1 VGVLRAAARPRLLR
15 QSLLRQTEN
24 LVTATA
30 TPSIEIHLTGDDLRA
45 ALERDVTVGLTAEAK
60 WLPPVWF
67 YDDRG
72 SALFDEITRLEEY
85 YPTRAERGLLEA
97 HAAEI
102 AARSGADTLVE
113 LGAGTCDKSRV
124 LLDAL
129 RGAGTLERYVP
140 LDVSEGTLWT
150 AATALVDEYPGLV
163 VHAVVGD
170 FDRHID
176 RMPGG
181 GRRMVAFLGST
192 IGNFYPDH
200 RRRFLFDLD
209 CTMARG
215 DSFLIGTDLVKDEK
229 VLVAAYDDASGV
241 TAEFNRNV
249 LHVLNRELHAR
260 FEPERFQHVALWNE
274 EESRIEMRLR
284 SLDDQVVAIGD
295 LSLEVAF
302 AAGEDLLTEISTKF
316 TSAGVESE
324 LFEAGFVVD
333 GMWEAGDGEFLL
345 TLATPY
351 C

>member
-1 VGVLRAAARPRLLR
+1 M
-15 QSLLRQTEN
+15 S
-24 LVTATA
+24 ATA
-30 TPSIEIHLTGDDLRA
+30 TPSIDIHLTGDDLRA
-45 ALERDVTVGLTAEAK
+45 ALENDVRTGLTAVAK

-72 SALFDEITRLEEY
+72 SQLFDEITRLDEY

-97 HAAEI
+97 HAPEI

-129 RGAGTLERYVP
+129 LGAGTLRRYVP
-140 LDVSEGTLWT
+140 LDVSDGTLW
-150 AATALVDEYPGLV
+150 AAALALVDEYPGLA

-170 FDRHID
+170 FDHHVVRI
-176 RMPGG
+176 PVE

-192 IGNFYPDH
+192 IGNFDPGH

-209 CTMARG
+209 CTMAHG
-215 DSFLIGTDLVKDEK
+215 DSFLLGTDLIKDEK
-229 VLVAAYDDASGV
+229 KLVAAYDDAAGV

-249 LHVLNRELHAR
+249 LYVLNRELHAG
-260 FEPERFQHVALWNE
+260 FEPERFRHVALWNE
-274 EESRIEMRLR
+274 EDNRIEMRLR
-284 SLDDQVVAIGD
+284 SLDDQVVPIAD
-295 LSLEVAF
+295 LGLEVAF

-316 TSAGVESE
+316 TRSGVESE

-333 GMWEAGDGEFLL
+333 AMWEAPDGEFLL

>member
-1 VGVLRAAARPRLLR
+1 
-15 QSLLRQTEN
+15 
-24 LVTATA
+24 VTATA
-30 TPSIEIHLTGDDLRA
+30 TPSIDVHLTGDDLRV
-45 ALERDVTVGLTAEAK
+45 ALENDVRTGMTAAAK

-72 SALFDEITRLEEY
+72 SQLFDEITRLDEY

-97 HAAEI
+97 HAPEI

-124 LLDAL
+124 LLDAF
-129 RGAGTLERYVP
+129 RAAGTLRRYVP
-140 LDVSEGTLWT
+140 LDVSDGTLWT
-150 AATALVDEYPGLV
+150 AALALVDEYPGLA

-170 FDRHID
+170 FDHHIV
-176 RMPGG
+176 RIPVE

-192 IGNFYPDH
+192 IGNFYPEH

-209 CTMARG
+209 CTVAHG
-215 DSFLIGTDLVKDEK
+215 DSFLLGTDLIKDEK
-229 VLVAAYDDASGV
+229 KLIAAYDDAAGV

-249 LHVLNRELHAR
+249 LHVLNRELHAG
-260 FEPERFQHVALWNE
+260 FDPQRFQHVAVWNE
-274 EESRIEMRLR
+274 EDHRIEMRLR
-284 SLDDQVVAIGD
+284 SLDDQVVPIAD
-295 LSLEVAF
+295 LDLDVSF

-316 TSAGVESE
+316 TRAGVESE

-333 GMWEAGDGEFLL
+333 AMWEAPQGEFLL